1 MALSCHGP
9 VRVLQLCAVLY
20 AERSETSYEAPLCEC
35 QTVLRKTAMSTSLNR
50 RDVYR
55 GALVAAGSTPLLA
68 ACDHRDPGWALR

>member
-9 VRVLQLCAVLY
+9 VRVLQLCAVFTLRGQKHHMRPHYVSAKLY
-20 AERSETSYEAPLCEC
+20 SG
-35 QTVLRKTAMSTSLNR
+35 KTAMSTSLSR

-55 GALVAAGSTPLLA
+55 GALVAAGSIPLLA

>member
-9 VRVLQLCAVLY
+9 VRVLQLCAVLH
-20 AERSETSYEAPLCEC
+20 AERSETSYEAHYVSAKLYSG
-35 QTVLRKTAMSTSLNR
+35 KTTMSTSLNR

-55 GALVAAGSTPLLA
+55 GAAGSTPLLA